1 MQEPEHSEWSGR
13 TDGTPFM
20 QKALIVLF
28 KVVPLEVIYGVM
40 ALVVPFY
47 MLFNHKGYLAIY
59 HFFRHRMGKRPL
71 SAFWHVYRNHYA
83 FGQVV
88 LDRFATYAGKRF
100 KLTVDGNENYLRLNE
115 GESGFMMLSSH
126 VGNYEQAGYA
136 LTSDR
141 KQFYALVYAG
151 ESATVMNERG
161 KQFVGSNIHMIPVQA
176 DMSHLFLIN
185 KALDDGD
192 IVSMPSDR
200 CFGSA
205 KSVECQF
212 FGATAR
218 FPLGPFA
225 TAVQKEVPAL
235 AVTVMK
241 TERRSY
247 TAFVRPLD
255 CDRTMPRRQQMAAL
269 AQDFATTL
277 EEIVRQYPHQ
287 WYNYYEFWE
296 DDRTNV

>member
-1 MQEPEHSEWSGR
+1 MQEPVHSEWSGR

-47 MLFNHKGYLAIY
+47 MLFNHKGYLAMY
-59 HFFRHRMGKRPL
+59 HFFRQRIGKKPL

-88 LDRFATYAGKRF
+88 LDRFATYAGQHF

-115 GESGFMMLSSH
+115 GERGFMMLSSH

-136 LTSDR
+136 LVSDR

-151 ESATVMNERG
+151 ESATVMKGRSR
-161 KQFVGSNIHMIPVQA
+161 QFVGSNIHMVPVKA
-176 DMSHLFLIN
+176 DMTHLFIIN
-185 KALDDGD
+185 KALDEGN
-192 IVSMPSDR
+192 IVSMPADR

-205 KSVECQF
+205 KSVGCQF
-212 FGATAR
+212 FGSTAQ

-235 AVTVMK
+235 AVMVMK
-241 TERRSY
+241 TGKRSY
-247 TAFVRPLD
+247 TAYVRPVE
-255 CDRTMPRRQQMAAL
+255 CDRTLPHRQQMAAM
-269 AQDFATTL
+269 AQAFATTM
-277 EEIVRQYPHQ
+277 EEIVRRYPHQ
-287 WYNYYEFWE
+287 WYNYYEFWDGE
-296 DDRTNV
+296 